1 MYTEFWGLRKPPFDN
16 VPDPTMYV
24 EAHLSVENTVAETL
38 FAIEEGNECLT
49 VIVGTVGLGKT
60 LSLRMILD
68 LLDHEKYKIAFLT
81 NPDMS
86 FVQLLREII
95 GQLTGKECDVK
106 GKIELLEV
114 FNKLLFSTADEG
126 KKVLIFID
134 EANAISPA
142 NLESLRLLTN
152 MQDDDRNL
160 FTIVLAGQMEFAK
173 RLEHPA
179 RANLFQRIGTYNRI
193 EKMED
198 EELVKNYVETRL
210 KLAGTTR
217 HIFTDEAIHTLWEYS
232 EHGVPRLVNKIAKLC
247 LKAGE
252 TNNFDI
258 ITGEIV
264 QQIGD
269 RFDKMTGPSVQKKR
283 IAKTPA
289 LKVPRR
295 QIVEETSEKGKPQE
309 PVVIKREKAPA
320 YEPPPPTVEA
330 IPEPVITP
338 QKVEPAP
345 ALEPESIV
353 IPQKVEP
360 PPPPPPPPD
369 IPEVF
374 ITPQKVE
381 PPPTVEA
388 VEAIPEPVITPQKTE
403 PPSPVEPVPEPP
415 LFVPEPV
422 ITLQKVEPPPT
433 VEAVEAIPKPVVTAQ
448 KAEPPPSPRPDGP
461 LDWSTL
467 KKIADE
473 FKEPLIETMGPLPP
487 REVAPAPVRNTYV
500 EDKRTIHRP
509 AEKPSEAADNID
521 SISIAGCKVRIEIP
535 AHIMEQTKSA
545 NNEQRRKTAGVL
557 AAQTLEKNP
566 QLTASPTVDPVSVW
580 SEILSIIMKRIE
592 R

>member
-1 MYTEFWGLRKPPFDN
+1 
-16 VPDPTMYV
+16 
-24 EAHLSVENTVAETL
+24 
-38 FAIEEGNECLT
+38 
-49 VIVGTVGLGKT
+49 
-60 LSLRMILD
+60 
-68 LLDHEKYKIAFLT
+68 
-81 NPDMS
+81 
-86 FVQLLREII
+86 
-95 GQLTGKECDVK
+95 
-106 GKIELLEV
+106 
-114 FNKLLFSTADEG
+114 
-126 KKVLIFID
+126 
-134 EANAISPA
+134 
-142 NLESLRLLTN
+142 

-193 EKMED
+193 EKMES
-198 EELVKNYVETRL
+198 EELVRNYVETRL

-217 HIFTDEAIHTLWEYS
+217 HIFTDEAIHALWEYS

-269 RFDKMTGPSVQKKR
+269 RFDKMTGPAVQKRR

-309 PVVIKREKAPA
+309 PAVIKREKAPA

-330 IPEPVITP
+330 IPGPVITP
-338 QKVEPAP
+338 QQVETAP
-345 ALEPESIV
+345 AHEPESII

-381 PPPTVEA
+381 LPPTVE
-388 VEAIPEPVITPQKTE
+388 VVDAIPEPVVTEQKTE
-403 PPSPVEPVPEPP
+403 PPPPVEPVPEPP

-422 ITLQKVEPPPT
+422 ITPEKVELPPT
-433 VEAVEAIPKPVVTAQ
+433 VEAIPEPVVTEQKTEPLPPPRPDGPLDWSTLKKIADEFKEPPLFVPEPVITPEKVELPPTVEAIHEPVVTEQ
-448 KAEPPPSPRPDGP
+448 KTEPLPPPRPDGP

-473 FKEPLIETMGPLPP
+473 FKEPLIETTGPLPP
-487 REVAPAPVRNTYV
+487 REVASAPVRNIYV
-500 EDKRTIHRP
+500 EEKRTIHRP
-509 AEKPSEAADNID
+509 AEKPPEAADNID

-557 AAQTLEKNP
+557 AAQTLERNP